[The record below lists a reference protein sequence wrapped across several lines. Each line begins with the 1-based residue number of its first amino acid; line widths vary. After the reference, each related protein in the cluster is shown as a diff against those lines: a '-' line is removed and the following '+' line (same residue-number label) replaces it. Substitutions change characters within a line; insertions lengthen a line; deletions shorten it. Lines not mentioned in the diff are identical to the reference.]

1 MFRIYPAMAFT
12 NIRKNRR
19 MYVPYILSSAVTI
32 LMYYIV
38 CSMGYNSDLKELW
51 GGDIIQSYMNMGRV
65 IIALFALIFLF
76 YVNSFLMK
84 RRRSEFGLYN
94 ILGMEKKH
102 ICREVFFETLY
113 VFLASYI
120 LGVAAGILLDKLM
133 YMVVL
138 RMLNAVI
145 PMGFYISTP
154 AMTSSFVLFGIIS
167 LLILLNSVRQIRKAK
182 PVELLQSDRTGEREP
197 KARWVMAVL
206 GCVCLT
212 AGYLIAVLT
221 KNPIAAFMMFFLAV
235 ILVIAGTYLL
245 FTSGSIALLKLLK
258 KNKGYYYKTKHFVSV
273 SSMMYR
279 MKKNAAGLAN
289 ICILSTMVLVTLSA
303 TLNMYIGAN
312 DSVEKRY
319 PEEFMIT
326 AAEDE
331 PDTDRAVD
339 ILKSAINRHG
349 LEKEH
354 EMTFT
359 DLSYSA
365 VYDPDSDSF
374 DTDPDKYNKLAA
386 ASAYNRISTL
396 MFITLDDYNRV
407 MKTDR
412 QIQSSDD
419 ILLYT
424 DRKLDG
430 GRNNTIK
437 LFGETLKVAERIE
450 GFPETGVAVTN
461 ITSTYF
467 MVVKDRNVM
476 EDLLKKGE
484 QAYGKYNSYL
494 RLHYMTDIKDAD
506 EAGKDRIMAVY
517 EDVSRKIGN
526 LNVSFDSRTQVGE
539 SYIVDFSGLYF
550 MGIFLGLLF
559 MMATVLIMYYKQ
571 ITEGYEDRER
581 FMIMQNVGMSHG
593 EVRKSI
599 NSQILTVFFLPLV
612 TAGVHVC
619 FAIPFIYRIMM
630 LMGLYDLKKYILCA
644 ASCFAGFA
652 LLYTIVYRLTARLYY
667 SIVKK

>member
-51 GGDIIQSYMNMGRV
+51 GGNTIQSYMNMGRF

-76 YVNSFLMK
+76 YVNSFLVK

-102 ICREVFFETLY
+102 ICRVVFFETLY

-138 RMLNAVI
+138 RMLDAVI
-145 PMGFYISTP
+145 PMGFCISMP
-154 AMTSSFVLFGIIS
+154 AMISSFILSGVIS
-167 LLILLNSVRQIRKAK
+167 LLILLDSIRQIWQTE
-182 PVELLQSDRTGEREP
+182 PVKLLRSDRTGEREP
-197 KARWVMAVL
+197 KARWAMAVL
-206 GCVCLT
+206 GCVCLA

-279 MKKNAAGLAN
+279 MKKNAVGLAN
-289 ICILSTMVLVTLSA
+289 ICILSTMVLVILSA
-303 TLNMYIGAN
+303 TLNMYVGAD
-312 DSVEKRY
+312 DSMQKRY
-319 PEEFMIT
+319 PAEFMIT
-326 AAEDE
+326 AVEDD
-331 PDTDRAVD
+331 PATDKVVD
-339 ILKSAINRHG
+339 ILKSVIEDHG
-349 LEKEH
+349 LEKEN
-354 EMTFT
+354 ERTFT

-365 VYDPDSDSF
+365 VYDPDSGSF
-374 DTDPDKYNKLAA
+374 DTDPDRYSVLMA

-396 MFITLDDYNRV
+396 IFITLDDYNRV
-407 MKTDR
+407 TGAHEKISR
-412 QIQSSDD
+412 SSD

-424 DRKLDG
+424 DSRTDG
-430 GRNNTIK
+430 DMKKIDI
-437 LFGETLKVAERIE
+437 FGESLKVA
-450 GFPETGVAVTN
+450 GKLDSFPETGVALANVTA
-461 ITSTYF
+461 TYF
-467 MVVKDRNVM
+467 IVAKDRAVLD
-476 EDLLKKGE
+476 DLFGKGAE
-484 QAYGKYNSYL
+484 AYGKNNSYF
-494 RLHYMTDIKDAD
+494 RLHYMTDIKGAAAD
-506 EAGKDRIMAVY
+506 DKDVIMAVRD
-517 EDVSRKIGN
+517 DVVRQN
-526 LNVSFDSRTQVGE
+526 RELNGYFDCRTQQAGT
-539 SYIVDFSGLYF
+539 YFIDFAGLYF
-550 MGIFLGLLF
+550 IGIFLGLLF
-559 MMATVLIMYYKQ
+559 IMATVLIMYYKQ

-581 FMIMQNVGMSHG
+581 FVIMQNVGMSQR
-593 EVRKSI
+593 EVKRSI
-599 NSQILTVFFLPLV
+599 NSQILTVFFLPLL

-619 FAIPFIYRIMM
+619 FAFPFVYKIMT
-630 LMGLYDLKKYILCA
+630 LMGLYDMKLFAICTA
-644 ASCFAGFA
+644 CVFAGFA
-652 LLYTIVYRLTARLYY
+652 LFYTIVYRLTAGLYY

>member
-19 MYVPYILSSAVTI
+19 MYVPYILSSAATI

-102 ICREVFFETLY
+102 ICRVVFFETLY
-113 VFLASYI
+113 VFLVSYI

-279 MKKNAAGLAN
+279 MKKNAVGLAN
-289 ICILSTMVLVTLSA
+289 ICILSTMVLVILSA
-303 TLNMYIGAN
+303 TLNMYVGAD
-312 DSVEKRY
+312 DSIQKRY
-319 PEEFMIT
+319 PAEFMIT
-326 AAEDE
+326 AVADD
-331 PDTDRAVD
+331 PATDKAVD
-339 ILKSAINRHG
+339 ILKSAITEHG
-349 LEKEH
+349 LEKEN
-354 EMTFT
+354 ERTFT

-374 DTDPDKYNKLAA
+374 DTDPDKYSVLMA

-407 MKTDR
+407 TGTHEK
-412 QIQSSDD
+412 ISCSSDV
-419 ILLYT
+419 LLYT
-424 DRKLDG
+424 DSRADDDMKKID
-430 GRNNTIK
+430 I
-437 LFGETLKVAERIE
+437 FGESLRVAGRLNS
-450 GFPETGVAVTN
+450 FPETGVALANVT
-461 ITSTYF
+461 TTYF
-467 MVVKDRNVM
+467 MVVKDQTVLDSLFR
-476 EDLLKKGE
+476 KGGE
-484 QAYGKYNSYL
+484 AYGKNNSYF
-494 RLHYMTDIKDAD
+494 RLHYMTDIKGTATEDQ
-506 EAGKDRIMAVY
+506 DRIMAVY
-517 EDVSRKIGN
+517 DDVNGQKGE
-526 LNVSFDSRTQVGE
+526 LNGYFDCRMQQSDA
-539 SYIVDFSGLYF
+539 YFVDFAGLYF
-550 MGIFLGLLF
+550 IGIFLGLLF
-559 MMATVLIMYYKQ
+559 IMATVLIMYYKQ

-581 FMIMQNVGMSHG
+581 FVIMQNVGMSQR
-593 EVRKSI
+593 EVKRSI

-619 FAIPFIYRIMM
+619 FAFPFVYKIMT
-630 LMGLYDLKKYILCA
+630 LMGLFDMKLFAICTA
-644 ASCFAGFA
+644 CVFAGFA
-652 LLYTIVYRLTARLYY
+652 LFYTIVYRLTARLYY